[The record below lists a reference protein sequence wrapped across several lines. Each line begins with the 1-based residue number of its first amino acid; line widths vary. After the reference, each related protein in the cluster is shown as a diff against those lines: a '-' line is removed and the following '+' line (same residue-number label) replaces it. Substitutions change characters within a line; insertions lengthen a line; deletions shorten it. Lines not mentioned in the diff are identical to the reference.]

1 MLLGYAMSDSAGL
14 FETEHSPI
22 AVYNEVQG
30 INAELA
36 GKLAH
41 FIDRGL
47 PITVNALL
55 RRNPSICGETLLQ

>member
-1 MLLGYAMSDSAGL
+1 M

-22 AVYNEVQG
+22 AAYNEVQG

-41 FIDRGL
+41 FIDRVA
-47 PITVNALL
+47 IFNQ
-55 RRNPSICGETLLQ
+55 RYS